1 MRSLP
6 LLVVLAAAC
15 KPAAKPVV
23 EAPAAPAGQP
33 EAAPMMEKNAAEK
46 YVSGLQADVK
56 RAEAV
61 RDKANAAVKKE
72 EESGKAPE

>member
-1 MRSLP
+1 MKWI
-6 LLVVLAAAC
+6 LLSAVLLAAC

-33 EAAPMMEKNAAEK
+33 EAAPVMEKNAAEK
-46 YVSGLQADVK
+46 YVGGLQADVK
-56 RAEAV
+56 RAEAA

-72 EESGKAPE
+72 EESGTPPQ